1 MGGRARGRAG
11 KAGAAVGGPQPPGG
25 ESRRLLRSR
34 GRRCRDARAGL
45 GHPGGGGDPAALRSR
60 AWGQRRAPVVG
71 MRPGLCRPGGA
82 LAGLSE
88 LGLCGCRSAVGR
100 QAVQPSR
107 LHETLQTLKARSWGR
122 GGHGAPSPH
131 LCRWLPPGEGRREPW
146 PGGRG
151 AKPPSSLA
159 LPPGCS
165 PPPRIPPA
173 PGLRNPAAAGG
184 RGLRTDL
191 GGISGIPWSLID
203 AAGRKSGASS
213 GLEGPG
219 QNLTYS

>member
-11 KAGAAVGGPQPPGG
+11 KAGAAAGGPLRG
-25 ESRRLLRSR
+25 ESGRLLRSR

-71 MRPGLCRPGGA
+71 MRPGLCRPGVA

-88 LGLCGCRSAVGR
+88 LGLCGCRSAVER

-107 LHETLQTLKARSWGR
+107 LRETLQTLKARSWGR
-122 GGHGAPSPH
+122 GGHGAPPH
-131 LCRWLPPGEGRREPW
+131 LRRWLPPGEGSREPW
-146 PGGRG
+146 PGGRQ

-165 PPPRIPPA
+165 PFPCISPA

-191 GGISGIPWSLID
+191 
-203 AAGRKSGASS
+203 
-213 GLEGPG
+213 
-219 QNLTYS
+219 